1 MTDFVWQ
8 MKNRPKGVIEYKS
21 TKLVNGVKWDGKDV
35 ELVEEEELDEEMMN
49 QILNDTKKNELWYK
63 LMIQHKC
70 F

>member
-1 MTDFVWQ
+1 

-49 QILNDTKKNELWYK
+49 QILNDTKKNEL
-63 LMIQHKC
+63 
-70 F
+70 